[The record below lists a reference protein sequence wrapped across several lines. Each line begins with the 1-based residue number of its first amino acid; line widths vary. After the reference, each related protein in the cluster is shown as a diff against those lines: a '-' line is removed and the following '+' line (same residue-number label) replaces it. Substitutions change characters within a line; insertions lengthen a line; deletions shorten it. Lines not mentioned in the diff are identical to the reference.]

1 MWKVLLPVDG
11 SDCALRAVRYFI
23 EMAAARDDVSAT
35 LLYVHYVPMRFGAV
49 AAQVLPEDIRR
60 MESEHAEPVMSSAE
74 TLLSEANI
82 PFEREFRAAVDV
94 APTIAKRAEELGCDA
109 IFMGAHGGGALA
121 RMLTG
126 STATKVVHLVKVPV
140 TLVK

>member
-35 LLYVHYVPMRFGAV
+35 LLYVHYVPMRFGTV
-49 AAQVLPEDIRR
+49 AAQVLPEDIRK

-82 PFEREFRAAVDV
+82 PFERDFRAAVDV

-140 TLVK
+140 TLVN